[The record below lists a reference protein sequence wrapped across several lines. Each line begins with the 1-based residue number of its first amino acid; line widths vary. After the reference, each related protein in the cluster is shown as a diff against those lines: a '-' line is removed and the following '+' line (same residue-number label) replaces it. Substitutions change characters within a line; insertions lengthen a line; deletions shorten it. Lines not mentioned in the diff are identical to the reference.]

1 MTRTFDRAA
10 RAGRLSSATLR
21 QLGAL
26 APLVAVVVAGGWRN
40 PEFLTSEN
48 LLNIVRQNAV
58 LGLLSVGMTIVIIA
72 GGIDLSVGSVM
83 SFTSVLAV
91 KLAGSGLPIAIL
103 APVLAGVVIGLGNG
117 FVVARL
123 RITPFIATLAMLLAL
138 RGVTLAIFGEET
150 VPLVAGRAAFVAFGR
165 AVILGVPIQA
175 PIVAAAFVAG
185 FVMLR
190 YTGFGRLVY
199 AIGGSEDSARLL
211 GVRVERT
218 KMLVYAISGGLAGLA
233 GVLFAARISAG
244 ITNYGLGL
252 ELDAITVVALGGTQ
266 LTGGVGG
273 VVGTLIGVLFVG
285 SLFNV
290 FNLDAT
296 LNTFLQKVVRG
307 ALLVVV
313 VVIQGSLS
321 MRRR

>member
-1 MTRTFDRAA
+1 
-10 RAGRLSSATLR
+10 
-21 QLGAL
+21 
-26 APLVAVVVAGGWRN
+26 
-40 PEFLTSEN
+40 
-48 LLNIVRQNAV
+48 
-58 LGLLSVGMTIVIIA
+58 
-72 GGIDLSVGSVM
+72 
-83 SFTSVLAV
+83 
-91 KLAGSGLPIAIL
+91 
-103 APVLAGVVIGLGNG
+103 
-117 FVVARL
+117 
-123 RITPFIATLAMLLAL
+123 MLLAL
-138 RGVTLAIFGEET
+138 RGVTLAIFGKET

-165 AVILGVPIQA
+165 AVVLGVPIQA

-211 GVRVERT
+211 GVRVEQT
-218 KMLVYAISGGLAGLA
+218 KMLVYAISCGLAGLA

-244 ITNYGLGL
+244 ITNYGL

-273 VVGTLIGVLFVG
+273 VAGTLIGVLFVG

>member
-1 MTRTFDRAA
+1 
-10 RAGRLSSATLR
+10 
-21 QLGAL
+21 
-26 APLVAVVVAGGWRN
+26 
-40 PEFLTSEN
+40 
-48 LLNIVRQNAV
+48 
-58 LGLLSVGMTIVIIA
+58 
-72 GGIDLSVGSVM
+72 
-83 SFTSVLAV
+83 
-91 KLAGSGLPIAIL
+91 
-103 APVLAGVVIGLGNG
+103 
-117 FVVARL
+117 
-123 RITPFIATLAMLLAL
+123 MLLAL

-165 AVILGVPIQA
+165 AVVRGVPIQA

-273 VVGTLIGVLFVG
+273 VCRHADRR
-285 SLFNV
+285 SLRR
-290 FNLDAT
+290 LALQRLQSRCDAQH
-296 LNTFLQKVVRG
+296 LPAEGR
-307 ALLVVV
+307 ARRA
-313 VVIQGSLS
+313 S
-321 MRRR
+321 RRRRRYSG